1 MASEQNRG
9 PVVADLVSNVRLAL
23 QQGNTFFVVCRDGT
37 VHAAHT
43 PVILTKESVQ
53 FQAGAIAA
61 QIPTT
66 VIFSE
71 IAAIKPWSTPPLR
84 MSA

>member
-1 MASEQNRG
+1 MEPEQSRG
-9 PVVADLVSNVRLAL
+9 PVVADLGSNVRLAL

-53 FQAGAIAA
+53 FQAGATAV

-66 VIFSE
+66 VAFSE
-71 IAAIKPWSTPPLR
+71 IAAVKPWSSPPLR
-84 MSA
+84 LSA